1 MRSRN
6 HPSIASWILAAAWL
20 AAGRVPAAEPVD
32 GDALLAEYF
41 RRETA
46 AVGDA
51 CLADIDT
58 LDDWQARRGPAR
70 REFLDMLGLDP
81 LPEKTPLAAVVTGTV
96 AHEAFTV
103 ESLHFQSL
111 PGLYVTANL
120 YLPKDRPRPAPAILY
135 ACGHAPE
142 KLAGVSLGNKTHY
155 RHHGEWFAR
164 HGYACLVFDTLQL
177 GEIEGFHHGTY
188 NLDRWWWV
196 SRGYTPAG
204 VEAWNGIRAIDYLQS
219 RPEVDPDR
227 IGMTGRSGG
236 GVGTWWTAA
245 LDERVK
251 VAVPVAGITDLRDQ
265 VVDGCVRGHCDCM
278 FMVNTYRWDYPAIAA
293 LIAPRPLLVGNTDA
307 DWIFPL
313 DGVVRTFEQARR
325 IYALHGAEQ
334 KIGLAIA
341 PGPHEDGP
349 ELQLAALRWFDTHLR
364 EEVRPIESTAQATL
378 PRESLRVFAG
388 LPTDERNTRIDETF
402 VATAA
407 EPPVPTADSWPARRD
422 AWLAALCDRTFR
434 GWPVGDEPLD
444 VGRAWLAERDG
455 VAVTAYDFTS
465 QAPFRLRIH
474 VACRADLAKP
484 ARVDVRVLDG
494 DGWLRFL
501 TEFGGPFAAELGL
514 PAVNADERNWPPVRD
529 ALLAGDAAVVFVA
542 PRGVGLSAWDSDP
555 KRHNQIRRRFYLLGQ
570 TLEGMQVFDVRRAV
584 QAIRGLPGLAD
595 ADLWLEG
602 SGASAALALYA
613 ALFEPGVAGLEL
625 AELPRSHRDG
635 PALLG
640 VQRVLDIPQA
650 VALAAERSPVVLHR
664 PAGGPDA
671 WRWPRAAAA
680 ALGWPAD
687 HLRIDTNV
695 DALRLRDDRP
705 QDAGR

>member
-1 MRSRN
+1 MQRVNYLS
-6 HPSIASWILAAAWL
+6 SATWIIAAAWL
-20 AAGRVPAAEPVD
+20 AAVPALAAEPAD
-32 GDALLAEYF
+32 GDAVLAEYF
-41 RRETA
+41 RRQTA

-51 CLADIDT
+51 CLADVAT
-58 LDDWQARRGPAR
+58 LEAWQARRGPAR
-70 REFLDMLGLDP
+70 GELLEMLGLDP
-81 LPEKTPLAAVVTGTV
+81 LPEKTPLAAIVTGTV
-96 AHEAFTV
+96 EHEAFTV
-103 ESLHFQSL
+103 ENLHFQSR

-120 YLPKDRPRPAPAILY
+120 YLPRDRARPAPAILY

-142 KLAGVSLGNKTHY
+142 KIDGASLGNKTHY

-164 HGYACLVFDTLQL
+164 HGYVCLVFDTLQL

-278 FMVNTYRWDYPAIAA
+278 FMVNTFHWDYPAIAA

-325 IYALHGAEQ
+325 IYTLYGAE
-334 KIGLAIA
+334 KDIGLAIA
-341 PGPHEDGP
+341 PGPHEDGQ
-349 ELQLAALRWFDTHLR
+349 ELQLAALRWFDKHLR
-364 EEVRPIESTAQATL
+364 KEVRPIESSARATL
-378 PRESLRVFAG
+378 PREKLRVFAR
-388 LPTDERNTRIDETF
+388 LPADEVNTRVDETF
-402 VATAA
+402 VAAA
-407 EPPVPTADSWPARRD
+407 PQPPPPAADAWPVQRD
-422 AWLAALCDRTFR
+422 EWLAALRDRTFR
-434 GWPVGDEPLD
+434 GWPAGDEPLD
-444 VGRAWLAERDG
+444 VARAWFAERDG

-465 QAPFRLRIH
+465 QAPFRLRLH
-474 VACRADLAKP
+474 VARRADLAKP
-484 ARVDVRVLDG
+484 ARVDVRVLDA
-494 DGWLRFL
+494 DGWLGFL

-514 PAVNADERNWPPVRD
+514 PAVNADERLWPPVRQ
-529 ALLAGDAAVVFVA
+529 ALLAGDAAVVFVC
-542 PRGVGLSAWDSDP
+542 PRGVGLTAWDSDP
-555 KRHNQIRRRFYLLGQ
+555 KRRNQIRRRFYLLGQ
-570 TLEGMQVFDVRRAV
+570 TLEGMQVYDVRRAM
-584 QAIRGLPGLAD
+584 QAVRGLPDLAD

-602 SGASAALALYA
+602 SGTTGALALYA

-625 AELPRSHRDG
+625 ADLPRSHRDG
-635 PALLG
+635 PTLLG
-640 VQRVLDIPQA
+640 VQRALDIPQT

-664 PAGGPDA
+664 PAGGADA
-671 WRWPRAAAA
+671 WAWPRAVAA

-687 HLRIDTNV
+687 RVQIDT
-695 DALRLRDDRP
+695 D
-705 QDAGR
+705 